1 MEKTAEIKVEKKY
14 GSFLEKRIVDIKPV
28 ESSGKWSSLLAKGQD
43 MNKSP
48 FILNKVKR
56 SYQVPL
62 NSLRR
67 GGGVKVVLDDNT
79 RVLIKKYESS
89 FPHGMTE
96 REFFEKELGVDLNPS
111 ANKEDNFWRMDKRG
125 RVTLTKEG
133 TTLNLNF
140 PMDMIRYK
148 ILISNTLLIA
158 PSYEV
163 RKNKQTYEFM
173 VVDQDKHISQKVE
186 LADIRAKAY
195 SKYSEIVSS
204 TTTMKEFIRAIGRT
218 VPVNYTEDWLKSE
231 ILTIIESSEK
241 NFLAIVED
249 SNYKSK
255 AFVQR
260 AVEVGSL
267 NRLNNKRYTLDNGV
281 ELGDLNSVIQYL
293 TEHQEVRLRIKTQIE
308 KASR

>member
-1 MEKTAEIKVEKKY
+1 MEKTAETKVEKKY

-111 ANKEDNFWRMDKRG
+111 ANKEENFWRMDKRG

-148 ILISNTLLIA
+148 ILTSNTLLIA

-204 TTTMKEFIRAIGRT
+204 TTTMKEFIRVMGRT

-249 SNYKSK
+249 SNYKNK

-260 AVEVGSL
+260 AVEAGSL

-281 ELGDLNSVIQYL
+281 ELGDLNSVIEYL